1 MPLKSNSEFRRKI
14 ASIMKKTL
22 LFSLLTF
29 VGLSTIYAQS
39 FTQTVRGVVIEESTE
54 VPLIGAFVRV
64 TADSFEST
72 FVTNEEGRF
81 KIHGVPVG
89 RINID
94 VTYVGFERVRYN
106 QLELDNHK
114 ELVLRVI
121 MQEEAFTGSEAVVKA
136 KKDKSVTNNKLV
148 SVSGRTFS
156 VEESNRYAG
165 SRGDVARMAQNF
177 AGVQGAND
185 SRNDIIVR
193 GNSPIGVLYRLEG
206 IDIPNPNHFA
216 AAGTTG
222 GPISMLNNNVLSNS
236 DFLTG
241 AFPAEYGNALAA
253 VFDIKMRNGNNEQH
267 EFLGQIGFAGLELMA
282 EGPFKKDSRA
292 SFLVNYR
299 YSTLGVFKALG
310 VNFGT
315 GAAVPEYQDLSFKLN
330 FPGKKGSI
338 SIFGVG
344 GLSQVNLFQSE
355 EAGENLFRSD
365 LEDLQYRT
373 NTGIIGISKT
383 HRLTSKTYLSLTV
396 SANAAETFTKL
407 DTFSMDNDGN
417 IQNYAGLYRDNSYQ
431 GKFTLHGFLRHKF
444 NSRNL
449 FKIGVVA
456 DRNFF
461 SLQDS
466 FYIQA
471 WSTWIQPT
479 NFKGHTYIFQ
489 PYIQHL
495 FKVNTKFNV
504 TAGLHYQHYAYNDAN
519 SLEPR
524 LGASYKLTSRQKLSL
539 GVGLHSQVAPF
550 RIYFEEAV
558 DSFGNRSTINENL
571 GMTRAW
577 HFVLSHD
584 FSIGKNK
591 RLKTEVYYQHLF
603 DVPVDGA
610 IMDAYSLLNQGA
622 DFGILFREQM
632 VNTGTG
638 QNYGLEVTFE
648 QFLTD
653 GFYYLNTLS
662 LFRSFYTGSNGVK
675 FPTAFDSRFAV
686 NSLIGKE
693 FYFTVK
699 PAKKPGKKTTKN
711 SLTTD
716 LRLMANGGRRHTPIN
731 VEQSRQ
737 DGRTVYDV
745 SRTNALQYDPYA
757 RVDFRV
763 AFKSQ
768 GERVSQEWGI
778 DIQNVFNRQNIFN
791 QSFNATTGEFRTTYQ
806 TGILP
811 IGLYRILF

>member
-1 MPLKSNSEFRRKI
+1 MKKI
-14 ASIMKKTL
+14 ALFL
-22 LFSLLTF
+22 LLHLCISSTSGAQNFS
-29 VGLSTIYAQS
+29 
-39 FTQTVRGVVIEESTE
+39 QTVRGVVLEESTE

-64 TADSFEST
+64 TADSFDAT
-72 FVTNEEGRF
+72 FVTNDDGRF
-81 KIHGVPVG
+81 KIQGVPVG
-89 RINID
+89 RINVDI
-94 VTYVGFERVRYN
+94 TYVGFERVRYN

-114 ELVLRVI
+114 ELVLKVI
-121 MQEEAFTGSEAVVKA
+121 MQEEAFTGSEVIVKA
-136 KKDKSVTNNKLV
+136 KKDKSATNNKLV

-282 EGPFKKDSRA
+282 EGPFSKKSRA

-315 GAAVPEYQDLSFKLN
+315 GAAVPEYQDFSFKLN
-330 FPGKKGSI
+330 FPGEKGSL

-355 EAGENLFRSD
+355 EAGENLFRND
-365 LEDLQYRT
+365 FEDLQYRT
-373 NTGIIGISKT
+373 NTGIIGIAKT
-383 HRLTSKTYLSLTV
+383 HRLTSKTYMSVTL
-396 SANAAETFTKL
+396 SANAAETFTNL
-407 DTFSMDNDGN
+407 DTFSKDNDGN

-431 GKFTLHGFLRHKF
+431 GKFTLHGFVRHKF

-449 FKIGVVA
+449 FKAGIVA

-466 FYIQA
+466 FFINA
-471 WSTWIQPT
+471 WNTWIQPT

-489 PYIQHL
+489 PYVQHL
-495 FKVNTKFNV
+495 FKLNTKLNF

-524 LGASYKLTSRQKLSL
+524 VGASYKLASRQKLSL

-558 DSFGNRSTINENL
+558 DPLGNRSRLNENL

-610 IMDAYSLLNQGA
+610 IIDAYSLLNQGA
-622 DFGILFREQM
+622 DFGILFRDQM

-638 QNYGLEVTFE
+638 ENYGLEITFE
-648 QFLTD
+648 QFLTE

-662 LFRSFYTGSNGVK
+662 LFRSFYTGSNGLR
-675 FPTAFDSRFAV
+675 FPTAFDSRFAF

-693 FYFTVK
+693 FYFRVK
-699 PAKKPGKKTTKN
+699 TAQKPGKKVTKN

-716 LRLMANGGRRHTPIN
+716 LRIMANGGRRHTPVH
-731 VEQSRQ
+731 VEQSRLE
-737 DGRTVYDV
+737 GRTVYDV
-745 SRTNALQYDPYA
+745 SRTNSLQYAPYA

-768 GERVSQEWGI
+768 GNRVSQEWGI
-778 DIQNVFNRQNIFN
+778 DIQNVFNRKNIFN